1 MLPIWHIV
9 SLVGKHILIAPGSL
23 ISTYRLS
30 HGPNADAVAGYS
42 ALLSIEHVSGVHEAD
57 ESLDVQKASRSSTSV
72 RPAFAL
78 QDVEYTAA
86 ELAPPSEYVLPPW
99 SIESVLVHSPA
110 ALEHDAVSG
119 VPRPA
124 ATIRSAV

>member
-1 MLPIWHIV
+1 MV

-30 HGPNADAVAGYS
+30 HGPNVDAVAGYS
-42 ALLSIEHVSGVHEAD
+42 AVLSIEHVSGVHEAD

-78 QDVEYTAA
+78 HADAYTADFQ
-86 ELAPPSEYVLPPW
+86 APPSEYVLPPC
-99 SIESVLVHSPA
+99 SIASVLEHSPPGS
-110 ALEHDAVSG
+110 EHDWLSG

-124 ATIRSAV
+124 AAMRDAE